1 LEDKLA
7 KYRACLFDLDGTL
20 LNTLDDL
27 ADAMNITLE
36 NMGFPIHPVEAYK
49 YFIGDGIENEARR
62 ALPPDKLDDETVKK
76 CVEMCRQQ
84 YNHCWSNK
92 TRLYLGISYM
102 LDELVKREIR
112 LVIFSNKP
120 DDFTNLIVNT
130 FLPRW
135 KFDFIRGAKPG
146 VPQKP
151 SPQVPLEIVKQLNVP
166 AEEFV
171 YLGDTNTDMK
181 TANNAGMYAIGALWG
196 FRTADELL
204 ANGAKVL
211 IKQPRELLDV
221 IGK

>member
-1 LEDKLA
+1 MA
-7 KYRACLFDLDGTL
+7 KYKACLFDLDGTL

-36 NMGFPIHPVEAYK
+36 QMGFPIHPVEAYK

-62 ALPPDKLDDETVKK
+62 ALPPDRLDDETVKK
-76 CVEMCRQQ
+76 CVEMCREQ
-84 YNHCWSNK
+84 YNNCWSNK
-92 TRLYLGISYM
+92 TRLYPGISQM
-102 LDELVKREIR
+102 LDDLANMGIR
-112 LVIFSNKP
+112 LTVFSNKP
-120 DDFTNLIVNT
+120 DDFTKLIVNT

-135 KFDFIRGAKPG
+135 KFDFVRGAKQG

-151 SPQVPLEIVKQLNVP
+151 SPQVPLEIASHLNI
-166 AEEFV
+166 AADEFL

-181 TANNAGMYAIGALWG
+181 TANNSGMYAVGALWG

-211 IKQPRELLDV
+211 IEHPRELLGI